1 LAEGDV
7 MRELWHPATEDI
19 ELARV
24 MHALADPARLEIVA
38 RLAISE
44 GVNCGTACSGIE
56 LHKSTMSH
64 HYRVL
69 REAGVTQTTL
79 VGRARVVRLRR
90 DDLNAK
96 FPGLLPSVLSALN
109 QPGDKRSSAAS

>member
-1 LAEGDV
+1 MG
-7 MRELWHPATEDI
+7 ELWHPATEDI

-24 MHALADPARLEIVA
+24 MHALSDPARLEIVA
-38 RLAISE
+38 RLATSE
-44 GVNCGTACSGIE
+44 GANCRTACSGIE

-69 REAGVTQTTL
+69 REAGVTQTTP

-90 DDLNAK
+90 DGLNAR
-96 FPGLLPSVLSALN
+96 FPGLLPSVLNALN
-109 QPGDKRSSAAS
+109 QPANPRTSAAS